1 MFELGTVDVL
11 GVALIALNAGA
22 SWTLGKEFML
32 KLIDIGDAIGVIIV
46 GHTIKVGKNPNKKK

>member
-1 MFELGTVDVL
+1 MFEIGTIDVL
-11 GVALIALNAGA
+11 GVALIAISAGA

-46 GHTIKVGKNPNKKK
+46 GKTISVGRKPEKKT